1 MILYLGLLITIVLII
16 STIIV
21 YLSLRKRKTPV
32 AVSLIFYALG
42 LSLWVIIYSIFFFS
56 SQSWMYF
63 WLSAAYLFSSLTRLS
78 LFLFSIQYTHN
89 DHWLNKRS
97 FIFFLIE
104 PLLTQVILWTNIYHG
119 FFFARRTIELVG
131 FSIQIGP
138 WFWISA
144 VYNYSLLL
152 ITILMIAQSFLQLAR
167 ANRKMLGV
175 LLFGAVAPVILYV
188 ATLAGSAIIPGAE
201 LSPAVFIIPG
211 ITLVICLT
219 KFRLLDF
226 SLQTRDEVIE
236 IMNDGWLVL
245 DENNQTVDINPVA
258 EKLINRPR
266 EELFGLPVEDVLKDW
281 PNVVSQIGNTT
292 VVLDTNCSVEIQD
305 SWRYFNLRVQPMT
318 NKQKQLIGH
327 VIIWRD
333 ITEQKMADD
342 ARRQARDEMFML
354 LHGLAS
360 AASEASSLQSFLSD
374 SVYLIISALKCQS
387 MSIFLLDDKKQDQET
402 LRLSLVNQVG
412 LPEKLAKKMVHIP
425 VRNGKADGLLR
436 HVLVKR
442 LPFSSLIMSTDS
454 LIPGEFQE
462 MGPGALLAAPLRSN
476 DQMLGL
482 VTIIRKPGSNYNPE
496 EVVRFTAAAEEISNF
511 IYNDRQRQLAIALT
525 ERARL
530 VRDLHD
536 SVTQKLYGLLALT
549 EAAQAGLEAGS
560 TEMSTRVLA
569 PIGENARQALKEMRL
584 FLYELSP
591 SNLKKDGLFAVLNQR
606 LDAVEGR
613 ADIKR
618 KIITD
623 ENIYL
628 TYEQQVAFFYI
639 AQEALNNTLRHSH
652 AKSVQI
658 ILKQTKN
665 NIIMEIE
672 DDGIGFDTTDYK
684 KGGIGLRSMRERTDQ
699 IGATL
704 KMHSEPGK
712 GTKIVLTLRK
722 DG

>member
-1 MILYLGLLITIVLII
+1 MNYYLGFLIIIVLIVATLVG
-16 STIIV
+16 SM
-21 YLSLRKRKTPV
+21 SWRKRQAAGAT
-32 AVSLIFYALG
+32 SLIYYALG
-42 LSLWVIIYSIFFFS
+42 LSLWVVVYVNFFYA
-56 SQSWMYF
+56 QHGLIYF
-63 WLSAAYLFSSLTRLS
+63 WLSLTYLFSSLTRLS
-78 LFLFSIQYTHN
+78 FFLFSVQYTHHN
-89 DHWLNKRS
+89 QWLNERRTLL
-97 FIFFLIE
+97 FLIE
-104 PLLTQVILWTNIYHG
+104 PVLTQVILWTNVLHG
-119 FFFARRTIELVG
+119 FFFARRTVELFGTSFQV
-131 FSIQIGP
+131 GP

-152 ITILMIAQSFLQLAR
+152 VTILLIAQSFFRVAQV
-167 ANRKMLGV
+167 NRRMLGI
-175 LLFGAVAPVILYV
+175 LLFGAIAPVILYV
-188 ATLAGSAIIPGAE
+188 ATLAGSSIIPGAE

-211 ITLVICLT
+211 ITLLICLSRY
-219 KFRLLDF
+219 RLLDY
-226 SLQTRDEVIE
+226 SLQMRDEVVE
-236 IMNDGWLVL
+236 LMNDGWLVL
-245 DENNQTVDINPVA
+245 DEKNQAVDINPVA

-266 EELFGLPVEDVLKDW
+266 AELFGLPVEQVLKDW
-281 PNVVSQIGNTT
+281 PNVVHQIGNSN

-305 SWRYFNLRVQPMT
+305 TWRYFNLHVQPLT
-318 NKQKQLIGH
+318 TDGGKLNGH

-333 ITEQKMADD
+333 ITEQKLAED

-360 AASEASSLQSFLSD
+360 AASEASNLQSYLSD
-374 SVYLIISALKCQS
+374 SVYLVMSALQCQS
-387 MSIFLLDDKKQDQET
+387 MSIFLLDENEQKEE
-402 LRLSLVNQVG
+402 LARLSLVNQVG
-412 LPEKLAKKMVHIP
+412 LEEKTTKKLTHIP
-425 VRNGKADGLLR
+425 VRNGRSDGMLR

-442 LPFSSLIMSTDS
+442 LPFSSLIMSTDA
-454 LIPGEFQE
+454 LIPSEFQE

-482 VTIIRKPGSNYNPE
+482 VCIIRKPGSIYNPE
-496 EVVRFTAAAEEISNF
+496 EVVRFTAAAEELSNF

-560 TEMSTRVLA
+560 TEMSIRVLA

-591 SNLKKDGLFAVLNQR
+591 SNLKKDGLFASLNQR

-618 KIITD
+618 KITAD
-623 ENIYL
+623 ESIYL

-658 ILKQTKN
+658 TLKQTRV

-672 DDGIGFDTTDYK
+672 DDGVGFNTEDFK
-684 KGGIGLRSMRERTDQ
+684 KGGIGMRSMQERSEQ
-699 IGATL
+699 IGASL

-712 GTKIVLTLRK
+712 GTKILVTLRK
-722 DG
+722 EG

>member
-1 MILYLGLLITIVLII
+1 
-16 STIIV
+16 
-21 YLSLRKRKTPV
+21 
-32 AVSLIFYALG
+32 
-42 LSLWVIIYSIFFFS
+42 
-56 SQSWMYF
+56 MYF

-78 LFLFSIQYTHN
+78 LFIFSIQYTHN
-89 DHWLNKRS
+89 DHWFNRRTFL
-97 FIFFLIE
+97 FFLIE
-104 PLLTQVILWTNIYHG
+104 PVVTQVILWTNVYHG
-119 FFFARRTIELVG
+119 FFFARRTVEILGWVT
-131 FSIQIGP
+131 QIGP

-144 VYNYSLLL
+144 VYNYSLLV
-152 ITILMIAQSFLQLAR
+152 ITILMIAQSFFRLAR
-167 ANRKMLGV
+167 TNRKLLGL

-211 ITLVICLT
+211 ITLVISLT
-219 KFRLLDF
+219 KYRLLEY

-245 DENNQTVDINPVA
+245 DESNQTVDINPVA
-258 EKLINRPR
+258 ERLINRRR

-305 SWRYFNLRVQPMT
+305 SWRYFNLRVQPLT
-318 NKQKQLIGH
+318 NRRNQLIGH
-327 VIIWRD
+327 VIFWRD
-333 ITEQKMADD
+333 ITEQKLADD

-354 LHGLAS
+354 LHGLAN

-374 SVYLIISALKCQS
+374 SVYLIMSALQCQS
-387 MSIFLLDDKKQDQET
+387 MSIFLLDENEQKEET
-402 LRLSLVNQVG
+402 ARLSLVHQVG
-412 LPEKLAKKMVHIP
+412 LAEKLTKKLMHIP
-425 VRNGKADGLLR
+425 VRNGHSEGMLR

-442 LPFSSLIMSTDS
+442 LPFSSLIMDTDA
-454 LIPGEFQE
+454 LIPAEFQE
-462 MGPGALLAAPLRSN
+462 LGPGAILAAPLRSN

-482 VTIIRKPGSNYNPE
+482 VCIIRKPGSIYNPE
-496 EVVRFTAAAEEISNF
+496 EVVRFTAAAEEVSNF
-511 IYNDRQRQLAIALT
+511 IYNDRQRQLAIALA

-536 SVTQKLYGLLALT
+536 SVTEKLYGLLALT
-549 EAAQAGLEAGS
+549 EAAQAGLEMGS

-584 FLYELSP
+584 FLFELSP
-591 SNLKKDGLFAVLNQR
+591 SNLKKDGLFAALNQR

-623 ENIYL
+623 ESIYL
-628 TYEQQVAFFYI
+628 TYEQQVAFYFI
-639 AQEALNNTLRHSH
+639 AQEALNNTLRHAH

-658 ILKQTKN
+658 NLKQTKN

-672 DDGIGFDTTDYK
+672 DDGIGFDTTDHK
-684 KGGIGLRSMRERTDQ
+684 KGGIGLRSMQERTVQ
-699 IGATL
+699 IGAIL